1 MGANMFSRAIWL
13 LPMMQLVNDIRA
25 QDKFMMSRVRN
36 PSTNVAIPI
45 CYRQFSVF
53 LYSIGIQKVWLR
65 FKTES
70 EPSYRKKY

>member
-1 MGANMFSRAIWL
+1 MGANMFSHAIWL

-25 QDKFMMSRVRN
+25 QDKCMKSRVRN
-36 PSTNVAIPI
+36 PPTNVGIPI

-53 LYSIGIQKVWLR
+53 LYRIGIQKVWLR

-70 EPSYRKKY
+70 